1 MAVGKLRYGFHL
13 TNAILTRHCPLRRG
27 QNSIFFIKT
36 FRKLNIIFQ
45 KPVHYGLIYTHRISR
60 VWQNLFFQLLVRDWW
75 KKLSSSALRR
85 GYFLQFFA
93 FFWFLKWKFVY
104 ILKNCFISFPWLN
117 SLQDNLFLSL
127 EVMVDYCQQYT

>member
-1 MAVGKLRYGFHL
+1 MSWISLVYTFGCMKNPFSFCPNQIQQKRKNDCFWLPKVKGEFGWFIYLRKPTNKFSPLLIPMTVGKLRYGFHL

-60 VWQNLFFQLLVRDWW
+60 VWQNLFFQLLVRD
-75 KKLSSSALRR
+75 AR
-85 GYFLQFFA
+85 
-93 FFWFLKWKFVY
+93 V
-104 ILKNCFISFPWLN
+104 
-117 SLQDNLFLSL
+117 
-127 EVMVDYCQQYT
+127 